1 MVCMN
6 CHWWRP
12 APDTPTD
19 DDGIPHYGRCV
30 ARPPEPV
37 IFAVED
43 REKWNN
49 SEMLVAGPQTLP
61 TDHCAAHVPRD
72 LVDQQ
77 TGRLKTVTAPPG
89 HEDDEAIH

>member
-1 MVCMN
+1 MTCAI

-19 DDGIPHYGRCV
+19 KDGIPHFGRCI
-30 ARPPEPV
+30 ALAPAPA

-43 REKWNN
+43 RDKWNN
-49 SEMLVAGPQTLP
+49 SEMAVIWPQTLP
-61 TDHCAAHVPRD
+61 SDHCAAHVPRD

-77 TGRLKTVTAPPG
+77 TGRLKSPTVEP
-89 HEDDEAIH
+89 DDESMH